1 MTKFFAIVS
10 IVGAL
15 QAAFGA
21 SQSGLTYQTLPAL
34 LTLVVV
40 AALSGT
46 CVIVSI
52 KRRLD

>member
-10 IVGAL
+10 IACAAL
-15 QAAFGA
+15 AAYGV

-40 AALSGT
+40 AALGAT
-46 CVIVSI
+46 CMIVSI
-52 KRRLD
+52 KRG